1 MPKSITWSWKRWA
14 SKFTGVGIMPS
25 LYTREAGSEVVFGIL
40 PTCYF
45 IVLVQLLSCVWF
57 LWPHGLQHTRLP
69 CPSLSLGACANSC
82 PLTWLC
88 LPANPCSWFPS
99 PPAFNLSQHLG
110 LFQHELFALCG
121 QSIRA
126 SASTQVLPM
135 NIQSWFPL
143 GLTGLLSFQRKDSL
157 KSLLQHHN

>member
-14 SKFTGVGIMPS
+14 SKFTGVGIMPR

-69 CPSLSLGACANSC
+69 YPSLSLGACANSC

-88 LPANPCSWFPS
+88 HPAIPCSWFPS

-126 SASTQVLPM
+126 SASTPVLPM

-143 GLTGLLSFQRKDSL
+143 GLTGLLSFQRKDRL